1 LVIIKT
7 NKGRSFRSFGYE
19 RTTAIMKDIFSY
31 NFDSSRNAY
40 LNWRTD
46 KVDQAHNLYVLA
58 SDYADGAVFL
68 VNVILEDNRDKKAD
82 ALIMPIMYCIDQSI
96 EVYLKAII
104 RRIEMITGEAR
115 SNFKTHD
122 IKELYNAL
130 RGHIKKIEV
139 KTSGL
144 QKLLLPLSAFI
155 DELYS
160 RIQTTGENG
169 KDSFGIDFARY
180 PIKVDGT
187 PHFYITADENVVIDV
202 ENLGGR
208 FIEIRKCLE
217 SLYLMYDAEEDA
229 LTDQQI

>member
-1 LVIIKT
+1 
-7 NKGRSFRSFGYE
+7 
-19 RTTAIMKDIFSY
+19 MKDIFSY
-31 NFDSSRNAY
+31 NIDLSRNAY

-58 SDYADGAVFL
+58 SDYADGAVSL

-104 RRIEMITGEAR
+104 RRIEMITGDVR

-130 RGHIKKIEV
+130 KGHIKKKEV

-144 QKLLLPLSAFI
+144 QKHLLPLSTFI

-160 RIQTTGENG
+160 KIQTTGENG
-169 KDSFGIDFARY
+169 KDSLGIDFARY
-180 PIKVDGT
+180 PIKADGT
-187 PHFYITADENVVIDV
+187 PHFYITADENIVIDI
-202 ENLGGR
+202 ENLGRR
-208 FIEIRKCLE
+208 FIEIRSCLE

-229 LTDQQI
+229 LPDKQI